1 MFGGAF
7 PGYGI
12 YASADGYV
20 ALGAIEPHFFERTMQ
35 AFGVEGSHDS
45 IRTVFASKTTA
56 ELEAIAAQADIPLN
70 RVR

>member
-1 MFGGAF
+1 MLGGAL

-20 ALGAIEPHFFERTMQ
+20 ALGAIEPHFFRRVLET
-35 AFGVEGSHDS
+35 FGADGTRES
-45 IRTVFASKTTA
+45 IRAAFVDKTAA
-56 ELEAIAAQADIPLN
+56 ELESIAAQADIPLN